1 MKQCPTCQRTY
12 SDKSISFCLADGT
25 LLSAPYPTQ
34 SSEAPITPAP
44 TVVMPSSELPP
55 MRGGGQSTVT
65 AVHPV
70 ISSTDERTIE
80 IPTPISRGGQI
91 QVALTSFF
99 ALFAI
104 VGLALYGLPFYYD
117 RMVNEFGWSRAEV
130 TSGNAISKLIVGPL
144 FGFFAGW
151 IVDRFGPRRL
161 MLVGIVFAAIALIG
175 LGNMNALWM
184 FYFFYLLNALGYV
197 CAGPLPNQVLLSRWF
212 DKSRGKAMGFAY
224 LGIGLGGVL
233 VFQISAA
240 LMHLFGWHVA
250 LTVLG
255 VLIFIIAFPLAF
267 FVKESPI
274 AIGAKEKAQ
283 VAPIGNVL
291 KSPYFYLLAVGSMC
305 SIGAVGGANQH
316 LKLFLS
322 GDLHFTDREA
332 ANVASLVLLASLAG
346 RLIMGWLADR
356 LAKKYVMLLI
366 YLLVAG
372 GISLLFFATVPGVIY
387 LFAVVFGIGLGG
399 DYMIIPLM
407 AADLFG
413 VKVLGRLMGIVLT
426 ADGVAEATAPLLVG
440 SLRDATRSYVIGFAV
455 LVMFALV
462 GAIAIGLLPR
472 KTRVSDML

>member
-34 SSEAPITPAP
+34 SSEAPISPPP

-55 MRGGGQSTVT
+55 MRGAGQSTVT

-70 ISSTDERTIE
+70 ISSSHEETIE
-80 IPTPISRGGQI
+80 IPPQVSRGGQI

-117 RMVNEFGWSRAEV
+117 KIVNEFGWSRAEV

-233 VFQISAA
+233 VFQISAL
-240 LMHLFGWHVA
+240 LMEFFGWHVA

-267 FVKESPI
+267 FVKESPT
-274 AIGAKEKAQ
+274 AVSAKEKAQ
-283 VAPIGNVL
+283 IAPIGNVL
-291 KSPYFYLLAVGSMC
+291 KSPYFYLLAIGSMC

-346 RLIMGWLADR
+346 RLIMGWLADH

-407 AADLFG
+407 GADLFG

-440 SLRDATRSYVIGFAV
+440 SLRDATQSYVIGFGV
-455 LVMFALV
+455 LVMLALV
-462 GAIAIGLLPR
+462 GAVAIGLLPR
-472 KTRVSDML
+472 RAQVSDKL